1 MNPTNSTPLDRK
13 KLELSSHFVLGAQN
27 LVHHPDLSL
36 NQEGEGKL
44 FDLHQMV
51 VEDLE
56 KLVNKKNLIERWI
69 DRESANDYKYFAFY
83 QKDSDDN
90 IISIITGVIKD
101 DVLTVINTAT
111 VDNLRRSGFMEH
123 CIYSLVL
130 DKNIEAIKSF
140 DGCLNTEIN
149 KISQY
154 QSTPLLQKN
163 FKDNYQKILNL
174 INQDI
179 ANNSLARVLEDDYS
193 ITRENPNEDQKKE
206 LFHANRLLQEI
217 RSSNLWKKINFQVLK
232 KISTVYSSSSKPSS
246 DKFQFRFEIGVPSNN
261 INLVPYLD
269 NSRDLKVFV
278 ANKISKS
285 QLDISR

>member
-1 MNPTNSTPLDRK
+1 
-13 KLELSSHFVLGAQN
+13 
-27 LVHHPDLSL
+27 
-36 NQEGEGKL
+36 
-44 FDLHQMV
+44 V

-111 VDNLRRSGFMEH
+111 VDNLRRSGFMEN
-123 CIYSLVL
+123 CIYSLVS
-130 DKNIEAIKSF
+130 DKNIEEIKSF
-140 DGCLNTEIN
+140 KASLNTEIN
-149 KISQY
+149 KISQHK
-154 QSTPLLQKN
+154 STPLLQKN
-163 FKDNYQKILNL
+163 FNENYQKILNL

-179 ANNSLARVLEDDYS
+179 ANNSLDRVLEVDYS

-217 RSSNLWKKINFQVLK
+217 RSSNLWTKKNFQVLK
-232 KISTVYSSSSKPSS
+232 KISTVYSLSSKTNS

-261 INLVPYLD
+261 INLVPQID

-278 ANKISKS
+278 ANKILKS
-285 QLDISR
+285 QSDISR